1 MSQRDEVARKANG
14 SLTSDLLVV
23 VVSHVH
29 QLHLVFLQG
38 NDGLDR
44 GEGQWVRGEEEKK
57 EGKEGREHQSMN
69 LIYLTS

>member
-1 MSQRDEVARKANG
+1 MAKG

-29 QLHLVFLQG
+29 QLHLVFLQR

-44 GEGQWVRGEEEKK
+44 EEGQWVRGEEGKR
-57 EGKEGREHQSMN
+57 EGEEEREHQSMN